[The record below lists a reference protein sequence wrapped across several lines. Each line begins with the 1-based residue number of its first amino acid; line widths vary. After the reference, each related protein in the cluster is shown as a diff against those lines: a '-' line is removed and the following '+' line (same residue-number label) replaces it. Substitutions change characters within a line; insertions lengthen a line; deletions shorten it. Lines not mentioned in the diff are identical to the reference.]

1 MPGYCY
7 MSCNNTDNNLAK
19 VIIERLSSG
28 QYDVISSGSTECNY
42 QSRRT
47 RILDCKV
54 FIAIITP
61 EFIKKDIHLYELSL
75 ALDLGRKIL
84 LLQHDLVQ
92 ELPSPFPV
100 LRFVRWHQD
109 LSILANTVFQI
120 IQEKNKGKSSWAV
133 FAKSY
138 VWNNFYLLLL
148 KMVHCIIDIIFW
160 LDSYIVHTTI
170 KHSFIRF
177 HHLSS
182 LYPSVFT
189 NLAIFFTR
197 KNVSISTKLRI
208 EY

>member
-120 IQEKNKGKSSWAV
+120 LQEKDKGKSSWAV

-148 KMVHCIIDIIFW
+148 KMVHCIIDCLRHYFLTW
-160 LDSYIVHTTI
+160 QLHSSYYH
-170 KHSFIRF
+170 
-177 HHLSS
+177 
-182 LYPSVFT
+182 
-189 NLAIFFTR
+189 
-197 KNVSISTKLRI
+197 
-208 EY
+208 

>member
-1 MPGYCY
+1 MAGYCY

-61 EFIKKDIHLYELSL
+61 EFLKQDIHLYELSL

-84 LLQHDLVQ
+84 VLQQDLVQ

-109 LSILANTVFQI
+109 LFILANTVFRI
-120 IQEKNKGKSSWAV
+120 LQEKDKGKSSCV
-133 FAKSY
+133 
-138 VWNNFYLLLL
+138 
-148 KMVHCIIDIIFW
+148 D
-160 LDSYIVHTTI
+160 
-170 KHSFIRF
+170 
-177 HHLSS
+177 
-182 LYPSVFT
+182 
-189 NLAIFFTR
+189 
-197 KNVSISTKLRI
+197 
-208 EY
+208 